1 MSLLVP
7 YNSKIILSRI
17 SRFVVLSW
25 PPHLSILLS
34 FDPNKIHEL
43 DNDLKAN
50 ELGVKSLLEIENA
63 YKLLIVFQMFY
74 YLNGKFSLTNGLL
87 IVPDGGVPEG
97 TEKVDFNL
105 LYEMFKD
112 TYSDGIVFIQFLCAF
127 AVFLGTYISR
137 PENVI
142 TELFK
147 NLSYENLSGAKNI
160 EFDAVSNLFSEIGFM
175 IKQSILLNREK
186 RKVR

>member
-1 MSLLVP
+1 M
-7 YNSKIILSRI
+7 
-17 SRFVVLSW
+17 SW

-34 FDPNKIHEL
+34 LDPNKIHEL
-43 DNDLKAN
+43 DDDLKAN
-50 ELGVKSLLEIENA
+50 GWGVKSLLEIENA
-63 YKLLIVFQMFY
+63 YKLLTIFQMFY
-74 YLNGKFSLTNGLL
+74 YLNRRFSLTNGLL

-97 TEKVDFNL
+97 TEKLDLNL

-112 TYSDGIVFIQFLCAF
+112 TYSHGIVFIQFLCAL
-127 AVFLGTYISR
+127 AVFLGADISI

-160 EFDAVSNLFSEIGFM
+160 EFDAVSDLVSEIGFM

-186 RKVR
+186 RKVT